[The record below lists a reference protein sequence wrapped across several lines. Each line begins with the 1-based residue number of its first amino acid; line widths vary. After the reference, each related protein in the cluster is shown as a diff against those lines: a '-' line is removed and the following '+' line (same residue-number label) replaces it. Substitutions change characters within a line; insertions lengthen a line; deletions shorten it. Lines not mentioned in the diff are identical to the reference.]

1 MMSKVN
7 PEDSYDTKPSLPAHF
22 DHLSLSP
29 ANSSRSGILKSPS
42 RESFATDISLMSLS
56 SLGSDV
62 GRGAR
67 APALRSKSCSGG
79 DSGDSGDERR
89 SPIIMDGG
97 VGSWIAKKTK
107 ITRSG
112 NVGLLQVPMEQYG
125 AKRGVPDEV
134 LYEEENEAI
143 RNCGALSSML
153 GLMRSFST
161 SDLYQTILSAAEKEG
176 LRPSVSEM
184 VLNSW
189 KHYDMPYGR
198 LEYTS
203 RSCSTWVAV
212 GDVSTTS
219 QLPSPQTL
227 ASYAAEHPELTAI
240 DFVRAINKKVRQM
253 YIRRRLESTYKAL
266 ERLTRSELSLDLPSI
281 AVPVPTSSV
290 AGASVSGATASA
302 SEVTASACG
311 ATASLSEATASG
323 GESSGC
329 VASASDAAVSRQPLP
344 QFYISNELG
353 RTIRHELQI
362 SAVGFHGT
370 NKTLSLTVKDVER
383 DKGKPLSK
391 YERNMM
397 IFNWLQSLDE
407 NAFDCLSSTSTSA
420 T

>member
-1 MMSKVN
+1 MQRVK
-7 PEDSYDTKPSLPAHF
+7 PEDSHDTKPFIPVVPSISQF
-22 DHLSLSP
+22 ENP
-29 ANSSRSGILKSPS
+29 ANSSNSGILRSPS
-42 RESFATDISLMSLS
+42 RHESFLTDLTLMSLS
-56 SLGSDV
+56 SLGSEM

-67 APALRSKSCSGG
+67 GSAFRSKSYSGG
-79 DSGDSGDERR
+79 DSADSGDERR
-89 SPIIMDGG
+89 SPVIMDGG
-97 VGSWIAKKTK
+97 VGGWVARKTK

-112 NVGLLQVPMEQYG
+112 NVGLLQVPTEQYG
-125 AKRGVPDEV
+125 AKRGVADDV

-161 SDLYQTILSAAEKEG
+161 SDLDQKILSASEKEG
-176 LRPSVSEM
+176 LRSSVSEM

-281 AVPVPTSSV
+281 AVPVPADSATGGVPESTGESSSC
-290 AGASVSGATASA
+290 AASGATAIR
-302 SEVTASACG
+302 T
-311 ATASLSEATASG
+311 
-323 GESSGC
+323 
-329 VASASDAAVSRQPLP
+329 PLP
-344 QFYISNELG
+344 QFHISTELG
-353 RTIRHELQI
+353 RSLRHELQI

-407 NAFDCLSSTSTSA
+407 NTFDQLA
-420 T
+420 A

>member
-1 MMSKVN
+1 MHRVK
-7 PEDSYDTKPSLPAHF
+7 PEGSHDTKPYSPAVPSIVQF
-22 DHLSLSP
+22 ENLSP
-29 ANSSRSGILKSPS
+29 ANSTNSGVLRSPS
-42 RESFATDISLMSLS
+42 HESFATDLSLMSLS
-56 SLGSDV
+56 SLGSEMGRA
-62 GRGAR
+62 GRGSAF
-67 APALRSKSCSGG
+67 RSKSYSGG
-79 DSGDSGDERR
+79 ESGDSGDERR
-89 SPIIMDGG
+89 SPVIMDGG
-97 VGSWIAKKTK
+97 VGSWVARKTK

-112 NVGLLQVPMEQYG
+112 NVGLLQVPAEQYG
-125 AKRGVPDEV
+125 AKRGVADDV

-161 SDLYQTILSAAEKEG
+161 SDLDQKILSASEKEA
-176 LRPSVSEM
+176 LRSSVSEM

-227 ASYAAEHPELTAI
+227 ASYAAEHPEMTAI

-281 AVPVPTSSV
+281 AVPVPTASTSGVPDSAEELSSC
-290 AGASVSGATASA
+290 A
-302 SEVTASACG
+302 
-311 ATASLSEATASG
+311 
-323 GESSGC
+323 
-329 VASASDAAVSRQPLP
+329 ASDATAIRTPLP
-344 QFYISNELG
+344 QFHISTELG
-353 RTIRHELQI
+353 RSIRHELQI

-370 NKTLSLTVKDVER
+370 NKTLSLSVKDVER

-407 NAFDCLSSTSTSA
+407 NAFDQLG
-420 T
+420 

>member
-1 MMSKVN
+1 MNKVKTEN
-7 PEDSYDTKPSLPAHF
+7 NNETVSCTGPSAVSSIIPF
-22 DHLSLSP
+22 GTLSP
-29 ANSSRSGILKSPS
+29 ANSTNSGILRSPS
-42 RESFATDISLMSLS
+42 HESFATDLSLMSLS
-56 SLGSDV
+56 SLGSEISRM
-62 GRGAR
+62 RGSAF
-67 APALRSKSCSGG
+67 RSKNHSGG
-79 DSGDSGDERR
+79 DSAESGDERR
-89 SPIIMDGG
+89 SPVIMDGG
-97 VGSWIAKKTK
+97 VGGWVARKTK
-107 ITRSG
+107 ARNN
-112 NVGLLQVPMEQYG
+112 NVGLLQVPSEQYG
-125 AKRGVPDEV
+125 KRGVTDDV

-161 SDLYQTILSAAEKEG
+161 SDLDQNVVTSSEKEN
-176 LRPSVSEM
+176 LRSSVSEM

-227 ASYAAEHPELTAI
+227 ANYATEHPEITAI
-240 DFVRAINKKVRQM
+240 DFVRAINKKVRQV

-281 AVPVPTSSV
+281 AVPVPT
-290 AGASVSGATASA
+290 ASTSGAP
-302 SEVTASACG
+302 G
-311 ATASLSEATASG
+311 SLDD
-323 GESSGC
+323 SSNY
-329 VASASDAAVSRQPLP
+329 APSDAPGAHTPLP
-344 QFYISNELG
+344 QFHISTELG
-353 RTIRHELQI
+353 RSIRHELQI
-362 SAVGFHGT
+362 SAVGFHGV
-370 NKTLSLTVKDVER
+370 NKTLSLTVKDIER

-407 NAFDCLSSTSTSA
+407 NAFDQLA
-420 T
+420 

>member
-1 MMSKVN
+1 MNRVKSEGNNETV
-7 PEDSYDTKPSLPAHF
+7 PYTTPSAVSSIIPF
-22 DHLSLSP
+22 GTLSP
-29 ANSSRSGILKSPS
+29 ANSTNSGILRSPS
-42 RESFATDISLMSLS
+42 HESFATDLSLMSLS
-56 SLGSDV
+56 SLGSEISRM
-62 GRGAR
+62 RGSAF
-67 APALRSKSCSGG
+67 RSKAHSGG
-79 DSGDSGDERR
+79 DSAESGDERR
-89 SPIIMDGG
+89 SPVIMDGG
-97 VGSWIAKKTK
+97 VGGWVARKTK
-107 ITRSG
+107 LTRNN
-112 NVGLLQVPMEQYG
+112 NVGLLQVPPEQYG
-125 AKRGVPDEV
+125 GKRGVDDV

-161 SDLYQTILSAAEKEG
+161 SDLDQNVVLSSEKES
-176 LRPSVSEM
+176 LRSSVSEM

-227 ASYAAEHPELTAI
+227 ANYASEHPEITAI

-281 AVPVPTSSV
+281 AVPVPTASTSGAACSLDDSSNH
-290 AGASVSGATASA
+290 ADGASGVRT
-302 SEVTASACG
+302 
-311 ATASLSEATASG
+311 
-323 GESSGC
+323 
-329 VASASDAAVSRQPLP
+329 PLP
-344 QFYISNELG
+344 QFHISTELG
-353 RTIRHELQI
+353 RSIRHELQI
-362 SAVGFHGT
+362 SAVGFHGV
-370 NKTLSLTVKDVER
+370 NKTLSLTVKDIER

-407 NAFDCLSSTSTSA
+407 NAFDQLN
-420 T
+420 

>member
-1 MMSKVN
+1 MNRVKSEGNNEAV
-7 PEDSYDTKPSLPAHF
+7 PFTTPSAVASFIPF
-22 DHLSLSP
+22 GTLSP
-29 ANSSRSGILKSPS
+29 ANSTNSGILRSPS
-42 RESFATDISLMSLS
+42 HESFATDLSLMSLS
-56 SLGSDV
+56 SLGSEI
-62 GRGAR
+62 GRIRGSAF
-67 APALRSKSCSGG
+67 RSKNNSGG
-79 DSGDSGDERR
+79 DSAESGDERR
-89 SPIIMDGG
+89 SPVIMDGG
-97 VGSWIAKKTK
+97 VGGWVARKTK
-107 ITRSG
+107 LRNS
-112 NVGLLQVPMEQYG
+112 NVGLLQVPPEQYG
-125 AKRGVPDEV
+125 KRGVTDDV

-161 SDLYQTILSAAEKEG
+161 SDLYQNFATISEKETIKSS
-176 LRPSVSEM
+176 LSEI

-189 KHYDMPYGR
+189 KHYEMPYGK

-227 ASYAAEHPELTAI
+227 ASYATEHPEITAI

-281 AVPVPTSSV
+281 AVPVPT
-290 AGASVSGATASA
+290 ASTSGAPGSLDD
-302 SEVTASACG
+302 SSNN
-311 ATASLSEATASG
+311 AT
-323 GESSGC
+323 
-329 VASASDAAVSRQPLP
+329 SDVPSRHPPLP
-344 QFYISNELG
+344 QFHISTELG
-353 RTIRHELQI
+353 RSIRHELQI
-362 SAVGFHGT
+362 SAVGFHGV
-370 NKTLSLTVKDVER
+370 NKTLSLTVKDIER

-407 NAFDCLSSTSTSA
+407 NAFDQLS
-420 T
+420 